1 VEEALKPREP
11 PPYRLRFFEYVW
23 RLEWRSAVNRAVA
36 VAEYLAKGGRP
47 EAAAEAFRMA
57 AERGT
62 AWMPPYVAGE
72 AEAAVLPENY
82 K

>member
-1 VEEALKPREP
+1 
-11 PPYRLRFFEYVW
+11 
-23 RLEWRSAVNRAVA
+23 VA

-47 EAAAEAFRMA
+47 EAAAEAFRKA